1 MNLHPLSLDWV
12 DNRTL
17 DIMAVASNNGEN
29 GFLITKE
36 NSVTRLHTFSDG
48 DVSAGT
54 EAPVES
60 TVMIDVHLSEDDS
73 MAIIIGYDTAL
84 GNPTFG
90 PAGEVVM
97 RADAVLGQAP
107 SLTLLHHGAGGA
119 IHSAIFVD
127 DNAWGDDVE
136 MLLASDTST
145 MLLMSDSTIID
156 LPQVSGSTAAAI
168 DSEGV
173 FWFAR
178 GNSGELLSIEPMGE
192 VMQYKVSQSFVVDA
206 TVGTSTADEV
216 HFFGTGV
223 DGNVGVMSFSPTA
236 DEDVSQSL
244 ARFGD
249 LLFLII
255 VFFCISIIIQL
266 FYVNEL
272 KPW

>member
-1 MNLHPLSLDWV
+1 
-12 DNRTL
+12 
-17 DIMAVASNNGEN
+17 
-29 GFLITKE
+29 
-36 NSVTRLHTFSDG
+36 
-48 DVSAGT
+48 
-54 EAPVES
+54 
-60 TVMIDVHLSEDDS
+60 
-73 MAIIIGYDTAL
+73 
-84 GNPTFG
+84 
-90 PAGEVVM
+90 
-97 RADAVLGQAP
+97 
-107 SLTLLHHGAGGA
+107 
-119 IHSAIFVD
+119 
-127 DNAWGDDVE
+127 
-136 MLLASDTST
+136 